1 MNPHVFPCLKFIFD
15 FSFDSSPHLTYRHPM
30 NIKDGFTGSL
40 QIGDKL
46 FPESIELGLGDV
58 VTAENIDE
66 LTRIFTNES
75 LSLNPMQNFNLSAES
90 VAAIRT
96 AIADSIAT
104 GQCVT
109 VPITDLENTLRFI
122 GCHYDDCDFDCFLN
136 QTTIFG
142 DDPSIPVS
150 EEGDGYE
157 AHFVL
162 NLVCPKQTRFTA
174 IFRKPSGEIVTD
186 SLSYHDPM
194 NEALDAAHEDAH
206 RYGWAFVSLQTITA

>member
-1 MNPHVFPCLKFIFD
+1 MVPLSKFFPSFSLANPHV
-15 FSFDSSPHLTYRHPM
+15 
-30 NIKDGFTGSL
+30 
-40 QIGDKL
+40 
-46 FPESIELGLGDV
+46 
-58 VTAENIDE
+58 
-66 LTRIFTNES
+66 S
-75 LSLNPMQNFNLSAES
+75 LSLKIIFAFPFDSLSLSLYRLVMQNFNLSAES
-90 VAAIRT
+90 VAALRT

-104 GQCVT
+104 GQCIT

-142 DDPSIPVS
+142 DDPSVPVS

-162 NLVCPKQTRFTA
+162 NLVCLKQTRFTA

-186 SLSYHDPM
+186 SLSYYEPM

-206 RYGWAFVSLQTITA
+206 RYGWTFVSLQTVTA

>member
-1 MNPHVFPCLKFIFD
+1 MVPLSKFFPSFSPTNPHV
-15 FSFDSSPHLTYRHPM
+15 
-30 NIKDGFTGSL
+30 
-40 QIGDKL
+40 
-46 FPESIELGLGDV
+46 
-58 VTAENIDE
+58 
-66 LTRIFTNES
+66 S
-75 LSLNPMQNFNLSAES
+75 LSLKINFAFPFDSLSLSPYRLVMQNFNLSAES

-104 GQCVT
+104 GQCIT

-142 DDPSIPVS
+142 DDPSVPVS

-162 NLVCPKQTRFTA
+162 NLVCPNQTRFTA

-186 SLSYHDPM
+186 SLSYHEPM
-194 NEALDAAHEDAH
+194 NEALDAAYEDAH
-206 RYGWAFVSLQTITA
+206 RYGWTFVSLQTVTA

>member
-1 MNPHVFPCLKFIFD
+1 MFRFHRRYLA
-15 FSFDSSPHLTYRHPM
+15 SL
-30 NIKDGFTGSL
+30 GSL
-40 QIGDKL
+40 SQGEFSLVSLLSKFQFSRRQL
-46 FPESIELGLGDV
+46 FPYQNFFPSFSLANPSFSPYLKINFAFPFD
-58 VTAENIDE
+58 
-66 LTRIFTNES
+66 S
-75 LSLNPMQNFNLSAES
+75 LSLSPYRLVVQKFNLSAES
-90 VAAIRT
+90 VAALRA

-104 GQCVT
+104 GQCIT

-142 DDPSIPVS
+142 DDPSVPVS

-162 NLVCPKQTRFTA
+162 NLVCPKETRFTA

-186 SLSYHDPM
+186 SLSYHEPM

-206 RYGWAFVSLQTITA
+206 RYGWAFVSLQTVTA

>member
-1 MNPHVFPCLKFIFD
+1 MNK
-15 FSFDSSPHLTYRHPM
+15 
-30 NIKDGFTGSL
+30 KDGFNGSL
-40 QIGDKL
+40 NIGDKL
-46 FPESIELGLGDV
+46 FPESVELGLGDV

-90 VAAIRT
+90 VAALRA

-142 DDPSIPVS
+142 DDPSIAVS
-150 EEGDGYE
+150 EEGDGYG

-206 RYGWAFVSLQTITA
+206 RYGWAFVSLQTVTA